1 VNFILFL
8 SLNISNASFV
18 VYYSALSLEVAK
30 SIQAEYLNS
39 EVIRS
44 HDQGIETDAKG
55 VNTTSMN
62 ASLHLTCFI
71 PSPTHFCKNSMRVTL
86 PHLFHKES
94 ESLSIHVS
102 GSTSFDFISA
112 NQFLRGTLILP

>member
-8 SLNISNASFV
+8 SLNISKASFV
-18 VYYSALSLEVAK
+18 VYYSALFLEIAK
-30 SIQAEYLNS
+30 NIQAEYLNS

-44 HDQGIETDAKG
+44 HDRGIETDAKG

-71 PSPTHFCKNSMRVTL
+71 PSPTRFTKNQS
-86 PHLFHKES
+86 H
-94 ESLSIHVS
+94 
-102 GSTSFDFISA
+102 
-112 NQFLRGTLILP
+112 